1 VVKNAR
7 YTARYAF
14 TLIELIFA
22 IVIIAISVVSLP
34 MMTRVTSEGLE
45 ANLVQEAIFAASA
58 TLSDATTYNW
68 DENST
73 DDESLSEFSRVVN
86 TGGCIAGAPNKRLG
100 HIHRQCLNNNATLP
114 YTLNAYNRSVD
125 FAAHTASSIFI
136 AGSTPS
142 AASYKKTYDS
152 TVTVTTCKAGETFTQ
167 FGLEADNP
175 NLKEIEI
182 KITPTGSADTLV
194 LLRAY
199 SANIGEVEVDSRTM
213 P

>member
-1 VVKNAR
+1 VVINVRGVAR
-7 YTARYAF
+7 DAF

-34 MMTRVTSEGLE
+34 MMTRVTADGLE

-58 TLSDATTYNW
+58 TLIDATTYNW

-73 DDESLSEFSRVVN
+73 DDESFSEFSKVVN
-86 TGGCIAGAPNKRLG
+86 TGGCIAGSPNKMIG
-100 HIHRQCLNNNATLP
+100 HINRECLNDNTTSP
-114 YTLNAYNRSVD
+114 YAGGAYNRSVD
-125 FAAHTASSIFI
+125 FAEHPTTSIFI

-142 AASYKKTYDS
+142 AASYKKDYNS
-152 TVTVTTCKAGETFTQ
+152 TVRVTTCKAGETFTQ
-167 FGLEADNP
+167 FGVEADNP

-182 KITPTGSADTLV
+182 KITSADSTDTLV

-199 SANIGEVEVDSRTM
+199 SANIGEVEVDSRNM